1 MKPQRERLLTFA
13 QMWMLAGLATLFA
26 GSSAIPQVEKAQ
38 KKAEEKNATAVHEV
52 YGKVQ
57 SIKETMIEI
66 QTRTGSTVQV
76 DSAVALKGE
85 RSAPIVVGHAICA
98 RGTIDKKGVLHAESI
113 QRAKEAP
120 AMWPAD
126 R

>member
-1 MKPQRERLLTFA
+1 MKSQRRQLLTLAFA
-13 QMWMLAGLATLFA
+13 LAALIA
-26 GSSAIPQVEKAQ
+26 GPPAIAQAQ
-38 KKAEEKNATAVHEV
+38 KKVDEKNTEAVHEV

-57 SIKETMIEI
+57 SIKEMMITI
-66 QTRTGSTVQV
+66 QTRTGSTVEV
-76 DSAVALKGE
+76 DSAGALKAD
-85 RSAPIVVGHAICA
+85 RSSPIVVGHAICA

-113 QRAKEAP
+113 QRAKEAT

>member
-1 MKPQRERLLTFA
+1 MKAQWRPLLALNLT
-13 QMWMLAGLATLFA
+13 LATLFA
-26 GSSAIPQVEKAQ
+26 GSTAIPQEGKTQ
-38 KKAEEKNATAVHEV
+38 KKMEESNAAAVHEL

-57 SIKETMIEI
+57 SIKETMISI
-66 QTRTGSTVQV
+66 QTRTGTTVQV

-85 RSAPIVVGHAICA
+85 RSAPIVVGHAICV

-113 QRAKEAP
+113 QRAKDAS